1 MAGKKSGEEAV
12 SSTGRSRYRLLQR
25 QWWRKRLRIP
35 IPFNLKTLD
44 GKQTTLK
51 DYANKITLVSF
62 VFPRC
67 PYRNAELSEIQK
79 IYDTYKDKGLS
90 VVLINI
96 MPDEENLIPGDRTD
110 PIASTT
116 LATLAVARIRLDLR
130 RSLISRENSMTNISL
145 RIAIAAMMA
154 LGTSPAQS
162 NDAAQ
167 IAKAKAIHEHVIK
180 LDTHNDIEPSN
191 FTPECNYTMR
201 LTTQVNIPKMVEG
214 GMDVSFMIAYVGQ
227 GPLTPEGF
235 DAAYKQAVAKFDAVH
250 RLTEQIAPD
259 SIGLALTPADVIAM
273 HKKHL
278 RIAVIGV
285 ENGYPIGTDIR
296 RVEEFYNRGGRYM
309 SLAHNGNSQLAD
321 SNTGETEGY
330 LYNNGLS
337 PLGREVIAEMNRVG
351 MMVDLS
357 HPSKGANME
366 AMRLSK
372 APVIAS
378 HSGVRALADVSR
390 NMDDEQLLALR
401 KNGGVI
407 QVVGFASYVKTDS
420 KERIAAL
427 AKLRDEFGLGGTGGG
442 RGGRGGRGGGGGG
455 GRAANADRV
464 CPVESADGTTPQG
477 RGARGGG
484 RGRGNAALDAL
495 PPEKRADYDK
505 RMAEIDAMYPPAA
518 RANVKDFVNHIDYAV
533 KLIGIDHVGISSDF
547 DGGGGIDGWN
557 SAAEAFNVTLELVRR
572 GYTEEQIG
580 KLWSGNLLRVWG
592 EVQKVSEQIKKKPV

>member
-1 MAGKKSGEEAV
+1 MKNIERKLLTAIVALSTAGVQA
-12 SSTGRSRYRLLQR
+12 
-25 QWWRKRLRIP
+25 
-35 IPFNLKTLD
+35 
-44 GKQTTLK
+44 
-51 DYANKITLVSF
+51 
-62 VFPRC
+62 
-67 PYRNAELSEIQK
+67 
-79 IYDTYKDKGLS
+79 
-90 VVLINI
+90 
-96 MPDEENLIPGDRTD
+96 
-110 PIASTT
+110 
-116 LATLAVARIRLDLR
+116 
-130 RSLISRENSMTNISL
+130 
-145 RIAIAAMMA
+145 
-154 LGTSPAQS
+154 PAQS
-162 NDAAQ
+162 SDAAL

-191 FTPECNYTMR
+191 FTPDCNYTMR
-201 LTTQVNIPKMVEG
+201 LSTQVNLPKMVEG
-214 GMDVSFMIAYVGQ
+214 RMDVSFMIVYVGQ
-227 GPLTPEGF
+227 GPLTPEGY
-235 DAAYKQAVAKFDAVH
+235 DNAYRQAIAKFDAVH
-250 RLTEQIAPD
+250 RLTEEIAPD
-259 SIGLALTPADVIAM
+259 SIGLALSPADVLAL
-273 HKKHL
+273 HKKNL

-285 ENGYPIGTDIR
+285 ENGYPIGTDIK

-337 PLGREVIAEMNRVG
+337 PLGRQVIAEMNRLG

-378 HSGVRALADVSR
+378 HSGVRALANVSR
-390 NMDDEQLLALR
+390 NMDDEQLLALK

-407 QVVGFASYVKTDS
+407 QIVGFAAYVKTDS
-420 KERIAAL
+420 KERVDAL
-427 AKLRDEFGLGGTGGG
+427 AKLRGEFGLDAQG
-442 RGGRGGRGGGGGG
+442 GGRGGGGGR
-455 GRAANADRV
+455 GRGASGTPPP
-464 CPVESADGTTPQG
+464 CPVEGAAGSTPQA
-477 RGARGGG
+477 RGGGG

-495 PPEKRADYDK
+495 SPERRAAYNK
-505 RMAEIDAMYPPAA
+505 QLVEIDARFPPAG

-592 EVQKVSEQIKKKPV
+592 EVEKVAQNLRKN